1 MRTRINKCVE
11 ENKVEI
17 SKELEE
23 MINDQLNFEL
33 YSAYIYL
40 GMAAYFEEINLGGM
54 AHWMEIQFQEEFNH
68 AMRFYRHIFERG
80 GRVDLREIKAPQK
93 DYASVIDVWETAY
106 EHEKLVTSRIY
117 KIGELAEKEGDRA
130 ALTMLN
136 WFYTEQVEEEEKT
149 MNIRDKLKF
158 IGDNIP
164 GLYHMDQELGARP
177 AVEPPPAESFAP

>member
-1 MRTRINKCVE
+1 L
-11 ENKVEI
+11 EI

-23 MINDQLNFEL
+23 MMNDQLNFEI

-40 GMAAYFEEINLGGM
+40 GMAAYFE
-54 AHWMEIQFQEEFNH
+54 
-68 AMRFYRHIFERG
+68 
-80 GRVDLREIKAPQK
+80 IKKPQK
-93 DYASVIDVWETAY
+93 DYASIIDAWETAY

-149 MNIRDKLKF
+149 MTIRDKLKF

-164 GLYHMDQELGARP
+164 GLYHLDQELGARP
-177 AVEPPPAESFAP
+177 PVTPPPAESFAP

>member
-1 MRTRINKCVE
+1 M
-11 ENKVEI
+11 EI

-23 MINDQLNFEL
+23 MMNDQLNFEI

-40 GMAAYFEEINLGGM
+40 GMAAYFEDLNLGGM
-54 AHWMEIQFQEEFNH
+54 AHWMELQFFEEFNH

-80 GRVDLREIKAPQK
+80 GRVDLREIKKPQK
-93 DYASVIDVWETAY
+93 DYASIIDAWETAY

-149 MNIRDKLKF
+149 MTIRDKLKF

-164 GLYHMDQELGARP
+164 GLYHLDQELGARP
-177 AVEPPPAESFAP
+177 PVTPPPAESFAP

>member
-1 MRTRINKCVE
+1 
-11 ENKVEI
+11 
-17 SKELEE
+17 
-23 MINDQLNFEL
+23 
-33 YSAYIYL
+33 
-40 GMAAYFEEINLGGM
+40 
-54 AHWMEIQFQEEFNH
+54 
-68 AMRFYRHIFERG
+68 
-80 GRVDLREIKAPQK
+80 
-93 DYASVIDVWETAY
+93 
-106 EHEKLVTSRIY
+106 VTSRIY

>member
-1 MRTRINKCVE
+1 M
-11 ENKVEI
+11 EI

-40 GMAAYFEEINLGGM
+40 AMGAYFEEINLGGM

-68 AMRFYRHIFERG
+68 AMRFYRHIVERG

-93 DYASVIDVWETAY
+93 EYASPLEAWQTAY
-106 EHEKLVTSRIY
+106 DHEKIVTARIY

-130 ALTMLN
+130 AMSMLT

-149 MNIRDKLKF
+149 MTIRDKLKF
-158 IGDNIP
+158 IGDNVP
-164 GLYHMDQELGARP
+164 GLYHLDAELGARP
-177 AVEPPPAESFAP
+177 PVEAPPAESFSP